1 MLAENWSNN
10 LLRDLVFQFGHDTR
24 FIEDVFACHIPEIE
38 RKEFTLAESFAIA
51 DRLGVSLQNLID
63 SKVDWKVVKTRLI
76 TPSSA
81 VPDSYLED
89 SGTYMSSIR
98 SIISFI
104 SFKYGQKAAHAL
116 LQELQISQAVLLND
130 DLRLN
135 TRFVNYLFKLL
146 VEKFSLTKEDIDL
159 MTVMV
164 HRYSMR
170 NSVVAMAK
178 TCKSDGDILN
188 LMVQNANKYE
198 ENFDYW
204 IEKEKEDTIIYSRS
218 RFELHDSSKE
228 KMSHPLIWFKLST
241 VKNMTTLMG
250 RSPMKLINYEVG
262 EEKGKQTFKF
272 RLGNTNT
279 LSSVRQVSLH

>member
-1 MLAENWSNN
+1 MQAENWSNN
-10 LLRDLVFQFGHDTR
+10 LLRDLVFQFGHDTT
-24 FIEDVFACHIPEIE
+24 FIEDVFACHIPEVAH
-38 RKEFTLAESFAIA
+38 KEFTLAESFAIA

-63 SKVDWKVVKTRLI
+63 SKVDWKVIKTKLI

-104 SFKYGQKAAHAL
+104 SFKYSQKTAQAL
-116 LQELQISQAVLLND
+116 LQELQISQAALLND

-135 TRFVNYLFKLL
+135 TKFVNYLFKLL
-146 VEKFSLTKEDIDL
+146 VEKFSLTRDDIDL

-170 NSVVAMAK
+170 SSVLAMAK
-178 TCKSDGDILN
+178 TCKTDGDILN

-198 ENFDYW
+198 QNFDYW
-204 IEKEKEDTIIYSRS
+204 LEKDKKDTIIYSRS

-228 KMSHPLIWFKLST
+228 NMSHPLIWFKLST

-250 RSPMKLINYEVG
+250 RSPMKLVNYEVG

-272 RLGNTNT
+272 RVGNTDA
-279 LSSVRQVSLH
+279 LSSIRQSGLH